1 MNCGVSREK
10 LFNHF
15 IEGVK
20 RDISKCVTFA
30 LAFMSPSEISEIVE
44 KAISVV
50 DDTPIDLNLD

>member
-10 LFNHF
+10 LYDHF

-30 LAFMSPSEISEIVE
+30 LAFMTHEDIYNVVMDAL
-44 KAISVV
+44 KVV
-50 DDTPIDLNLD
+50 DDSYLKTE